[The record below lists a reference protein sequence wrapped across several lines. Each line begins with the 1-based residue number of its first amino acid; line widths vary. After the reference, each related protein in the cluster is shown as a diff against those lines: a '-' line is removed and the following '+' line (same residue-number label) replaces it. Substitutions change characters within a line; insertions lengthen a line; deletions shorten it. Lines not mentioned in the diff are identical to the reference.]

1 MCAMA
6 YPDPSV
12 IEREIAAKIPCA
24 KEGGGYIYYSDHS
37 VPDNVSFAPYRR
49 VMELAAQYSK
59 Y

>member
-1 MCAMA
+1 M
-6 YPDPSV
+6 

-49 VMELAAQYSK
+49 VMELAAQYGK